1 MEKCGKRFLV
11 DSLALTRTTQQD
23 TFAKIMGQIRDHSFL
38 RRKRDSRRRDRPYTI
53 PTIPMEKPKVSVAEE
68 VPKIRYSNDGF
79 WTTQHPAAKAF
90 SVEWFK
96 THIVM
101 IPYCW
106 AMLKMAISVSRLS
119 VAIIALGT
127 VGRAIVDAAQLYAY
141 TRFVNEVTP
150 KKSKKGV

>member
-1 MEKCGKRFLV
+1 
-11 DSLALTRTTQQD
+11 
-23 TFAKIMGQIRDHSFL
+23 
-38 RRKRDSRRRDRPYTI
+38 
-53 PTIPMEKPKVSVAEE
+53 MEKPKLPASDEA
-68 VPKIRYSNDGF
+68 PKIRYSNDGF

-90 SVEWFK
+90 SIEWFK

-119 VAIIALGT
+119 VATISLGT
-127 VGRAIVDAAQLYAY
+127 VGRAIVDVAQLYAY

-150 KKSKKGV
+150 KKIKEV